1 VSCSGMQH
9 RHRFR
14 HPIES
19 HARRGRF
26 APRRCARSPA
36 PASHFLDRRC
46 SASIPRVWADTLLHA
61 EQQHLLRLLFWAG
74 LSILGATGVATMM
87 AVRRVRSPFLAH
99 FAIQMAA
106 WGVAIGVIGAIGWFN
121 AHLRDV
127 SGAARLERLLWMNIG
142 LDAGY
147 VAVGVVLSFAAWRFA
162 RKIAPVG
169 AGVAIV
175 VQGLALLLIDLQFAS
190 VISR

>member
-1 VSCSGMQH
+1 
-9 RHRFR
+9 
-14 HPIES
+14 
-19 HARRGRF
+19 
-26 APRRCARSPA
+26 
-36 PASHFLDRRC
+36 
-46 SASIPRVWADTLLHA
+46 VWADTILHA

-87 AVRRVRSPFLAH
+87 AVRRVRSPFLSH
-99 FAIQMAA
+99 FAIQLAA
-106 WGVAIGVIGAIGWFN
+106 WGAAVGVIATVGWYR

-147 VAVGVVLSFAAWRFA
+147 VAVGAVLALSAWMIA
-162 RKIAPVG
+162 RKWAGVG
-169 AGVAIV
+169 AGVGIV
-175 VQGLALLLIDLQFAS
+175 VQGVALLLIDLQFAS